1 MSAYTP
7 ITGVS
12 SAAESPEHHGEY
24 PLAANVEAG
33 QEPTLEPVVEFSG
46 LIKRYDL
53 RPVLRDASYSL
64 RPGQVLALLGP
75 NGAGK
80 TTLLRILATL
90 CKPSA
95 GWARV
100 GPYNV
105 VAEAAEV
112 RRLVG
117 YVGHQPAV
125 YADLTGLENL
135 LFFARMYGVPERDAR
150 AHLLLER
157 VGLRVRARD
166 RVRTYSRGQVQR
178 LALAR
183 GLLHDPE
190 VLLLDEPDTGLDED
204 ALSLLNDLVQER
216 RGRRLATLFTTH
228 QLERGLA
235 LADEALILVGGRLVY
250 AGTTAELSAAEVRR
264 LYAGGSAQAVRGGQL

>member
-1 MSAYTP
+1 M
-7 ITGVS
+7 
-12 SAAESPEHHGEY
+12 
-24 PLAANVEAG
+24 
-33 QEPTLEPVVEFSG
+33 LEPVLEFSG
-46 LIKRYDL
+46 LSKRYDL
-53 RPVLRDASYSL
+53 RPVLRDVSYSL
-64 RPGQVLALLGP
+64 PPGQVLALLGP

-100 GPYNV
+100 GQYNV
-105 VAEAAEV
+105 VADAAEV
-112 RRLVG
+112 RRLIG

-135 LFFARMYGVPERDAR
+135 LFFARMYGVAEREAR

-157 VGLRVRARD
+157 VGLRARARD

-183 GLLHDPE
+183 GLLHDPR
-190 VLLLDEPDTGLDED
+190 VLLLDEPDTGLDEE
-204 ALSLLNDLVQER
+204 ALSLLGDLVEER

-228 QLERGLA
+228 QLERGLT
-235 LADEALILVGGRLVY
+235 LADAALVLVGGRLVY
-250 AGTTAELSAAEVRR
+250 AGRTADLSAAEVRR
-264 LYAGGSAQAVRGGQL
+264 LYAGPTAQTVREGQL